1 MIFLENV
8 DNKAF
13 LRITVLIWIHP
24 LEMNASSRVL
34 LEFRIATTVLT
45 KHKLTPVTLFQ
56 NIESNVFRCFYIVI
70 LLDLARF

>member
-13 LRITVLIWIHP
+13 LTITVLICIPP

-34 LEFRIATTVLT
+34 LEFRIATTVFVQAQADPSNPFP
-45 KHKLTPVTLFQ
+45 KH
-56 NIESNVFRCFYIVI
+56 
-70 LLDLARF
+70 

>member
-1 MIFLENV
+1 LVANLPIHTESRGVERKFLIFLENV

-34 LEFRIATTVLT
+34 LGFRIATTVLT

-56 NIESNVFRCFYIVI
+56 KH
-70 LLDLARF
+70 

>member
-1 MIFLENV
+1 MIFLENA
-8 DNKAF
+8 DKIAF

-45 KHKLTPVTLFQ
+45 KHKADPSNPFPKTLKATF
-56 NIESNVFRCFYIVI
+56 SDVFI
-70 LLDLARF
+70 L

>member
-1 MIFLENV
+1 LIFLENV

-45 KHKLTPVTLFQ
+45 KHKLTPATLFKKTLKATF
-56 NIESNVFRCFYIVI
+56 SDVFI
-70 LLDLARF
+70 L